1 MDTLLKDLV
10 FAGRMLRR
18 NPAFTG
24 IAVIVLALG
33 IGANT
38 AIFSVVD
45 AVLLRPLTFH
55 DPGRLVAVW
64 EDAAFM
70 GFPENEPAPANFVDW
85 KKQNSVFSD
94 MAALAPRASNLS
106 GDGDPEKVEG
116 YLAGWNVFPLLGV
129 KPELGRTFLADED
142 RAGGPN
148 VALLSNGLW
157 KRRFGGDPALVG
169 RDIRINGAKVKVVG
183 IMPPAFH
190 FPERDT
196 ELWMPLAFSN
206 EEWAER
212 GSHFLFVIARLKPGV
227 TLEHARAEMS
237 VIAQRLAHEY
247 PDNDS
252 DMGARVVP
260 LQEQFVGESRRGL
273 VVLLIA
279 VGCVLLIACANVA
292 NLLLARTASR
302 TREIAMRTAL
312 GASRLRV
319 ARQLFTENLLLA
331 GVGGSLGVLL
341 ACWSFSVLK
350 QLIPGELS
358 LSILLQLDL
367 RALAVT
373 LLATVLTGLLFG
385 LAPVLQ
391 TAHLNLNESLKA
403 GGARAGFGGRSPLRN
418 SLVVFDVALTL
429 VLLAGAVLLLRSFAN
444 LRGQDPGFRS
454 EGLLTM
460 RLVLPES
467 KYPDPEK
474 RAAFF
479 EQAVEKLRSLPGV
492 KGVAFTSALPLVWK
506 GGTNSFCVQ
515 GRPHPADTL
524 PYDANDRVVSPDYMQ
539 VMGMT
544 LRAGRFFDRTDGP
557 QSQPVVIINETMA
570 RMYFP
575 GENALGKRIKYSDY
589 SSSRPWFTIVG
600 IVQDVKAMGLD
611 VAARPEMYYPYRQ
624 AFDNWMVPRDIVI
637 RADHPM
643 NLVAAARQRI
653 WEVDRDQPVS
663 NIATMDDILDDEVQ
677 QRRVLAFVLGAFA
690 SLALVLA
697 CVGIYGLLSYLVSQ
711 RTQEIGVRMAL
722 GARPSHILASVLY
735 RALSLAVAGV
745 AIGLATALALT
756 RLLESLLFGV
766 SARDPLTLFAV
777 SATLLVVSSAAAW
790 IPARRAMR
798 IDPIA
803 ALRNE

>member
-10 FAGRMLRR
+10 FAWRMLRK
-18 NPAFTG
+18 NAAFTA

-45 AVLLRPLTFH
+45 AVLLRPLPFH
-55 DPGRLVAVW
+55 DPGRLVTVW

-70 GFPENEPAPANFVDW
+70 GFPENTPAPANFADW

-94 MAALAPRASNLS
+94 MAALAPRAFNLT

-129 KPELGRTFLADED
+129 KAELGRTFLAEED
-142 RAGGPN
+142 RAGAPN
-148 VALLSNGLW
+148 VVLLSDGLW

-169 RDIRINGAKVKVVG
+169 RDIRINGAKFKVIG

-190 FPERDT
+190 FPERDI
-196 ELWMPLAFSN
+196 ELWAPLAFSDKD
-206 EEWAER
+206 WTRR
-212 GSHFLFVIARLKPGV
+212 GDHFLFVIARLKPGI
-227 TLEHARAEMS
+227 TLEHARADMS
-237 VIAQRLAHEY
+237 VIAQRLSRQY

-292 NLLLARTASR
+292 NLLLARTAGR

-319 ARQLFTENLLLA
+319 ARQLLTENLLLA
-331 GVGGSLGVLL
+331 AVGGSLGVLL
-341 ACWSFSVLK
+341 AYWSFSLLK
-350 QLIPGELS
+350 QLIPAGLS
-358 LSILLQLDL
+358 LNVLLQLDL
-367 RALAVT
+367 RVLAFT

-391 TAHLNLNESLKA
+391 AARVNLNDSLKA
-403 GGARAGFGGRSPLRN
+403 GSARAGFGSRSPLRN

-429 VLLAGAVLLLRSFAN
+429 VLLVGAVLLLRSFAN
-444 LRGQDPGFRS
+444 LRGLDPGFRS
-454 EGLLTM
+454 EGVLTM
-460 RLVLPES
+460 RLVLPQS

-474 RAAFF
+474 RATLFD
-479 EQAVEKLRSLPGV
+479 QALDKLRALPGV
-492 KGVAFTSALPLVWK
+492 QGVAFTSALPLVWK
-506 GGTNSFCVQ
+506 GGTTSFAVE
-515 GRPHPADTL
+515 GRPHPTDTL

-544 LRAGRFFDRTDGP
+544 LRAGRFFDRSDGP
-557 QSQPVVIINETMA
+557 QSQHVAIINETMA

-575 GENALGKRIKYSDY
+575 GENALGRRIKYDQY
-589 SSSRPWFTIVG
+589 SAPWPWCTIVG
-600 IVQDVKAMGLD
+600 IVKDVKAMGLD
-611 VAARPEMYYPYRQ
+611 VAARPEMFYPYRQ

-637 RADHPM
+637 RAQNPM
-643 NLVAAARQRI
+643 SLVTAARQRI

-663 NIATMDDILDDEVQ
+663 NIATLDSILDDEVQ
-677 QRRVLAFVLGAFA
+677 QRRVQAFVLGAFA
-690 SLALVLA
+690 TLALMLA

-722 GARPSHILASVLY
+722 GAQPSDILGTVLG

-745 AIGLATALALT
+745 AIGLAAALALT
-756 RLLESLLFGV
+756 RLLETFLFGV

-777 SATLLVVSSAAAW
+777 SAMLLLVASAAAS
-790 IPARRAMR
+790 IPARRAMHV
-798 IDPIA
+798 DPIT